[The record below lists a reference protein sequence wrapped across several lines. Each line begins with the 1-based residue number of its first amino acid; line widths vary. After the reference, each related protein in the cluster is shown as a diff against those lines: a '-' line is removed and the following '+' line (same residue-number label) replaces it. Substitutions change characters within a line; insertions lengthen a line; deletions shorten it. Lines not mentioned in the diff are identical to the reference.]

1 MLVGDQRWPNIFNE
15 VHPVLIAVAVY
26 GASTLEVWAC
36 NTMTFIKGIVHS
48 EDVVLSS
55 MKDIQDTDH
64 RSSFLILHKNKI
76 LWFYQMYSATDIIK
90 LIDFLIDNIFAMFFN
105 KQSECR
111 YVPTVLLF

>member
-90 LIDFLIDNIFAMFFN
+90 LIYFLIDNIFATFFN